1 MGTWVLPQTTKQAKA
16 LQKLVAKPLPP
27 KVAADKLYHLLGDDD
42 LFDKIAEAEKKD
54 GSNCDVRIFVEFV
67 LRDFLN
73 NKESATNSWDEEAL
87 KICQNICESL
97 EELYIPY

>member
-1 MGTWVLPQTTKQAKA
+1 MGVWALPQTVKQAKE
-16 LQKLVAKPLPP
+16 LQKLVAKPLSP
-27 KVAADKLYHLLGDDD
+27 KVATNKLYHLLGDDD
-42 LFDKIAEAEKKD
+42 LFDKIAEAEEKD
-54 GSNCDVRIFVEFV
+54 GSNCDVRIFVEFA

-73 NKESATNSWDEEAL
+73 NKESATKPWNEEAL

>member
-1 MGTWVLPQTTKQAKA
+1 MGVWALPQTVKQAKE
-16 LQKLVAKPLPP
+16 LQKLVAKPLSP

-42 LFDKIAEAEKKD
+42 LFDKIAEVEKD
-54 GSNCDVRIFVEFV
+54 GRNYDVRIFVESA
-67 LRDFLN
+67 LRDFLD
-73 NKESATNSWDEEAL
+73 NKENAMKPWDKEAL